1 MIIVANCAP
10 SLGENRDRWTPV
22 YSNNYSGF
30 RVGNISGGDRAMTVR
45 LEREGAV
52 GVIVLDRPPANSYD
66 YDFLK
71 ELGAAVDEA
80 RYDDGVRAVVVASA
94 SEKFF
99 SAGADVVAF
108 RSGSPNQRAMTA
120 LLAHEV
126 FRKFE
131 NTPMVFVA
139 AIAGHAL
146 GGGLELALACDLRFA
161 AAGGYRIGLPE
172 VTLGLF
178 PGSGGTQR
186 LPRLVGLSKGLDLI
200 ATGRAVTPE
209 EAREL
214 GIVDQLLDDATAC
227 RAAAVEYC
235 AKLAAGPTEAIGR
248 AKVATSLG
256 FGAPLDL
263 GLAIE
268 REAIA
273 RIFVSEDA
281 QEGIAAFSEKRKPAY
296 KGR

>member
-1 MIIVANCAP
+1 MCKLPWTELRIIIRAP
-10 SLGENRDRWTPV
+10 RQSLSLEA
-22 YSNNYSGF
+22 F
-30 RVGNISGGDRAMTVR
+30 RMAVS

-52 GVIVLDRPPANSYD
+52 GIIVLDRPPANSYD

-71 ELGAAVDEA
+71 ELGVAIDDA
-80 RYDDGVRAVVVASA
+80 RYDDDIRAGVVASA
-94 SEKFF
+94 SERFF
-99 SAGADVVAF
+99 SAGADVKAF
-108 RSGSPNQRAMTA
+108 QAGSANQRAMTA

-131 NTPMVFVA
+131 HTPMVFVA

-161 AAGGYRIGLPE
+161 ARGSYQIGLPE
-172 VTLGLF
+172 VSRGLF

-186 LPRLVGLSKGLDLI
+186 LPRLVGLSRGIDMI
-200 ATGRAVTPE
+200 ANARTFSPE
-209 EAREL
+209 DAKEL
-214 GIVDQLLDDATAC
+214 GVVDQLYDDAATC
-227 RAAAVEYC
+227 RAAAIAYC
-235 AKLAAGPTEAIGR
+235 AKLAAGPSEAIGR

-256 FGAPLDL
+256 YGAPLDL
-263 GLAIE
+263 GLALE

-273 RIFVSEDA
+273 RVFVSEDA
-281 QEGIAAFSEKRKPAY
+281 QEGITAFGEKREPSF

>member
-1 MIIVANCAP
+1 
-10 SLGENRDRWTPV
+10 
-22 YSNNYSGF
+22 
-30 RVGNISGGDRAMTVR
+30 MTVR

-80 RYDDGVRAVVVASA
+80 RYDDDVRAIVVASA

-108 RSGSPNQRAMTA
+108 RAGSPNRRSMTA

-131 NTPMVFVA
+131 NTPMLFVA

-161 AAGGYRIGLPE
+161 ARGSYRIGLPE

-186 LPRLVGLSKGLDLI
+186 LPRLVGLARGLDLI
-200 ATGRAVTPE
+200 ATGRAITPD
-209 EAREL
+209 EAEDL
-214 GIVDQLLDDATAC
+214 GVVDQLYDDPATC

-235 AKLAAGPTEAIGR
+235 AKVAAGPSEAVGR
-248 AKVATSLG
+248 AKVATTLG
-256 FGAPLDL
+256 YGAPLDL

-273 RIFVSEDA
+273 RVFVSEDA
-281 QEGIAAFSEKRKPAY
+281 EEGIAAFSEKRQPTY

>member
-1 MIIVANCAP
+1 
-10 SLGENRDRWTPV
+10 
-22 YSNNYSGF
+22 
-30 RVGNISGGDRAMTVR
+30 MTVR

-66 YDFLK
+66 YDLLK

-80 RYDDGVRAVVVASA
+80 RYDDDVRAVVVASA

-108 RSGSPNQRAMTA
+108 RSGSPNRRAMTA

-131 NTPMVFVA
+131 HTPMVFVA

-161 AAGGYRIGLPE
+161 ARGGYRIGLPE

-200 ATGRAVTPE
+200 ATGRPVSPD
-209 EAREL
+209 EAKEL
-214 GIVDQLLDDATAC
+214 GIVDQLFDDAAAC
-227 RAAAVEYC
+227 RAGAVEYC
-235 AKLAAGPTEAIGR
+235 AKLAAGPSEAIGR
-248 AKVATSLG
+248 AKVATTLG
-256 FGAPLDL
+256 YAAPLDL

-281 QEGIAAFSEKRKPAY
+281 QEGITAFSEKRQPNY
-296 KGR
+296 QGR